1 MDGKNE
7 IQTQQQPAELI
18 MAAVKADTDLDKLEK
33 LLEIQMKW
41 EGNEARKAYFK
52 AIAAFKEE
60 SPKVTKD
67 KENKQYNSMYTTLG
81 NLINTVNPILSKH
94 GLSASWDIEQN
105 GVIKVICKLTHCLG
119 HSEIAS
125 MQADADKS
133 GSKSAIQQI
142 KSTITYLKAVT
153 FESICGLASSNAN
166 YDDDGQSAGVEL
178 IDEKQLSK
186 IMDFLISLDKDETKF
201 CAFLKV
207 DKLENLPKSQYQQA
221 IAALEASKKKKEAK

>member
-1 MDGKNE
+1 MMSEKNE
-7 IQTQQQPAELI
+7 IQIQQPAELI

-33 LLEIQMKW
+33 LLELQMKW
-41 EGNEARKAYFK
+41 EGNEARKSYFK
-52 AIAAFKEE
+52 AIASFKEE
-60 SPKVTKD
+60 APKVTKD
-67 KENKQYNSMYTTLG
+67 KQNKQYNSMYTTLG

-105 GVIKVICKLTHCLG
+105 GVIKVICKLTHELG

-125 MQADADKS
+125 MQADSDKS
-133 GSKSAIQQI
+133 GAKSPIQQI

-153 FESICGLASSNAN
+153 FESICGLASSDAN
-166 YDDDGQSAGVEL
+166 YDDDGKSAGVEL
-178 IDEKQLSK
+178 IDDKQLS
-186 IMDFLISLDKDETKF
+186 ILIDGLVSLDKDESKF

>member
-41 EGNEARKAYFK
+41 EGNEAKKAYFK
-52 AIAAFKEE
+52 AIASFKEE
-60 SPKVTKD
+60 APIVTKD
-67 KENKQYNSMYTTLG
+67 KENKQYGSMYTTLG

-105 GVIKVICKLTHCLG
+105 GVIKVVCKLTHELG

-133 GSKSAIQQI
+133 GSKSAIQQL
-142 KSTITYLKAVT
+142 KSTITYLKSVT

-166 YDDDGQSAGVEL
+166 YDDDGQSAGVE
-178 IDEKQLSK
+178 IIEDKQLHK
-186 IMDFLISLDKDETKF
+186 LRDFLISLDKDETKF

>member
-1 MDGKNE
+1 MSEKNE
-7 IQTQQQPAELI
+7 IQIQQPAELI
-18 MAAVKADTDLDKLEK
+18 MAAVKSDTDLDKLEK
-33 LLEIQMKW
+33 LLELQMKW
-41 EGNEARKAYFK
+41 EGNEAKKAYFK
-52 AIAAFKEE
+52 AIASFKEE
-60 SPKVTKD
+60 APIVTKD
-67 KENKQYNSMYTTLG
+67 KENKQYGSMYTTLG

-105 GVIKVICKLTHCLG
+105 GVIKVVCKLTHELG

-133 GSKSAIQQI
+133 GSKSAIQQL
-142 KSTITYLKAVT
+142 KSTITYLKSVT

-166 YDDDGQSAGVEL
+166 YDDDGQSAGVE
-178 IDEKQLSK
+178 IIEDKQLHK
-186 IMDFLISLDKDETKF
+186 LRDFLISLDKDETKF

>member
-1 MDGKNE
+1 MMSEKNE
-7 IQTQQQPAELI
+7 IQIQQPAELI
-18 MAAVKADTDLDKLEK
+18 MAAVKSDTDLDKLEK
-33 LLEIQMKW
+33 LLELQMKW
-41 EGNEARKAYFK
+41 EGNEAKKAYFK
-52 AIAAFKEE
+52 AIASFKEE
-60 SPKVTKD
+60 APIVTKD
-67 KENKQYNSMYTTLG
+67 KENKQYGSMYTTLG

-105 GVIKVICKLTHCLG
+105 GVIKVVCKLTHELG

-133 GSKSAIQQI
+133 GSKSAIQQL
-142 KSTITYLKAVT
+142 KSTITYLKSVT

-166 YDDDGQSAGVEL
+166 YDDDGQSAGVE
-178 IDEKQLSK
+178 IIEDKQLHK
-186 IMDFLISLDKDETKF
+186 LRDFLISLDKDETKF